1 MCWNKGRML
10 RKYARPCGHICVYF
24 LPYSPM
30 YMVSNISSA
39 ILAPCE
45 VFVCVLVHECICVC
59 VCEGPKFHIY
69 TSSLSFS

>member
-1 MCWNKGRML
+1 ML
-10 RKYARPCGHICVYF
+10 DHVVIFVFTSCLA
-24 LPYSPM
+24 LM

-45 VFVCVLVHECICVC
+45 VFVCVRVHECICVC